1 MGIFG
6 ALNAAVSGLR
16 AQSFAL
22 ENIAGNIANSQ
33 TTAFK
38 RVDTS
43 FADLVGNSVAN
54 VRHQTSGTVLAMARA
69 TNTVQGAIEASGV
82 KTFMAI
88 NGDGYFAVQKKTAD
102 FNGQAVFSGND
113 LYSRRG
119 DFTLD
124 KQGHLVNGAGHYL
137 MGRLVDPA
145 TGNAIGGTPEVIQ
158 IGNDFLPAEATTE
171 ITYRANLPSSPL
183 TNSGDEFLDGGLI
196 GGDILEADETT
207 FFDTTI
213 SGGAIT
219 TYDANGSPVNVQMRW
234 AKTTDTPDT
243 WNLYYMSDSDP
254 ADPLVDPKWT
264 LATTGGSAIDFE
276 FDPDGSLSSPAGTN
290 VVIDTLTVNG
300 NNLGDITFNYGAGG
314 LTQFDDPSGV
324 AQITSFDQDGNA
336 PGELIDIAISDSGR
350 IVGHYTNG
358 KAIEIAE
365 VPLFFF
371 NADSSLKRVDG
382 SAFMA
387 TQESGIPIIGAN
399 GLIVGGALE
408 ASNTDIADEF
418 SKLIVTQQAY
428 SANTRIISTSDEM
441 LQEALAM
448 VR

>member
-54 VRHQTSGTVLAMARA
+54 VRNQTSGTVLASARA

-82 KTFMAI
+82 KTYMAI

-113 LYSRRG
+113 YYSRRG

-137 MGRLVDPA
+137 MGRLVDPV
-145 TGNAIGGTPEVIQ
+145 TGNAIGGTPEKIIQ
-158 IGNDFLPAEATTE
+158 IGNDFLSAVATTE
-171 ITYRANLPSSPL
+171 ISYRANLPSSPL
-183 TNSGDEFLDGGLI
+183 TNSGDETLDAGLI
-196 GGDILEADETT
+196 GGDITETDEAT
-207 FFDTTI
+207 FLDTTI

-234 AKTTDTPDT
+234 AKDHRCSGY
-243 WNLYYMSDSDP
+243 L
-254 ADPLVDPKWT
+254 
-264 LATTGGSAIDFE
+264 E
-276 FDPDGSLSSPAGTN
+276 SLLLERLHGDRRRN
-290 VVIDTLTVNG
+290 EMD
-300 NNLGDITFNYGAGG
+300 LGDKWR
-314 LTQFDDPSGV
+314 
-324 AQITSFDQDGNA
+324 NA
-336 PGELIDIAISDSGR
+336 YRFYI
-350 IVGHYTNG
+350 
-358 KAIEIAE
+358 
-365 VPLFFF
+365 
-371 NADSSLKRVDG
+371 
-382 SAFMA
+382 
-387 TQESGIPIIGAN
+387 
-399 GLIVGGALE
+399 
-408 ASNTDIADEF
+408 
-418 SKLIVTQQAY
+418 
-428 SANTRIISTSDEM
+428 
-441 LQEALAM
+441 
-448 VR
+448 